1 MYPRI
6 MRESV
11 PGVDV
16 NGIIHFTECI
26 FMVVYVKMH
35 FIMVYD
41 ILLDIIFNDLILSVS
56 G

>member
-1 MYPRI
+1 MCPRL

-16 NGIIHFTECI
+16 NGIIHLQKCI

-41 ILLDIIFNDLILSVS
+41 ILLDIIFNDLIPSVS